1 MKGATM
7 AIGWLSLL
15 KTVPWGEVVSN
26 APAIAEGAKKLW
38 NKVGGKTPARVANAE
53 PAAASTPGD
62 ADTLRLLARLD
73 ALEAKS
79 NELHAQLLASTELI
93 KALADQNTE
102 LIRRVETNRQRL
114 LWLSG
119 ALGVAGLV
127 LVLLLILR

>member
-1 MKGATM
+1 M

-38 NKVGGKTPARVANAE
+38 NKVGGKAPARVANAE

-62 ADTLRLLARLD
+62 ADNQRLLARLD

-79 NELHAQLLASTELI
+79 SELHAELLASTELI

-102 LIRRVETNRQRL
+102 LIRRVEINRRRL

-119 ALGVAGLV
+119 AVGVAGLA